1 MSHTCHKHV
10 INITYCNH
18 VTYYDMYTTLTSIC
32 LQHCLHYAPYN
43 GAATACCTFGMLEI
57 KTLTPNRFKNQS
69 SDTFEYT

>member
-1 MSHTCHKHV
+1 
-10 INITYCNH
+10 
-18 VTYYDMYTTLTSIC
+18 MYTTLTSIC